1 MSTTVSTAATTA
13 ASTVDPAA
21 DAPAEIAK
29 PVVTLTDEELAVLG
43 HAEGPAVTP
52 YLADLTGAVRDQAL
66 ATALRGLL
74 ARGIVSSPGGDG
86 APELQGDRVDLD
98 LLVRQDVLSVLTLR
112 RAAGTVVAVARTG
125 ATVQDFL
132 YAHVVA
138 EFVLVEQV
146 GTDGH
151 HRFSLGRAAD
161 LGDLLVGAVLHPEA
175 ASGAADAPVT
185 LSVPAGDVSGPAAV
199 AVTPPALMAQL
210 GAAHLR
216 SDVTVLRAGADV
228 APGGPG
234 ELLGLFTGPRGCW
247 VARTAAGSGQV
258 RIAPVDV
265 EQVRRDV
272 RALAADAAPT
282 PEASSETSPESGDAR

>member
-1 MSTTVSTAATTA
+1 MTTDVTTDVSTDVSTAVTA
-13 ASTVDPAA
+13 EPGT
-21 DAPAEIAK
+21 DAPADLAK

-43 HAEGPAVTP
+43 HADGPAVTP
-52 YLADLTGAVRDQAL
+52 YLADLAGAVRDQAL

-86 APELQGDRVDLD
+86 APELQGDRVELD

-112 RAAGTVVAVARTG
+112 RAASTVVAAARTG
-125 ATVQDFL
+125 AAVQDFL

-146 GTDGH
+146 GTDGQ

-161 LGDLLVGAVLHPEA
+161 LGELLVGAVLHPEA
-175 ASGAADAPVT
+175 ASGTAGDPVT
-185 LSVPAGDVSGPAAV
+185 LSVPAGDVAGPAAV

-216 SDVTVLRAGADV
+216 ADVTVLRSGATD
-228 APGGPG
+228 GR

-282 PEASSETSPESGDAR
+282 SPESGDAR

>member
-1 MSTTVSTAATTA
+1 MSAVSAAVTAERG
-13 ASTVDPAA
+13 
-21 DAPAEIAK
+21 APADLAR

-74 ARGIVSSPGGDG
+74 ARGIVSPPGGDG
-86 APELQGDRVDLD
+86 APELQGDRVELD

-125 ATVQDFL
+125 AAVQDFL

-146 GTDGH
+146 GTDGQ
-151 HRFSLGRAAD
+151 HRFSLARAAD
-161 LGDLLVGAVLHPEA
+161 LGALLVGAVLHPEA
-175 ASGAADAPVT
+175 ASGTTGDPVT

-199 AVTPPALMAQL
+199 AVTPPALLAQL
-210 GAAHLR
+210 GTAHLR
-216 SDVTVLRAGADV
+216 ADVTVLRAGSGVGAD
-228 APGGPG
+228 GPG

-247 VARTAAGSGQV
+247 VARTAAGSGRV

-272 RALAADAAPT
+272 RALAADAVPT
-282 PEASSETSPESGDAR
+282 PESIPESGDAR

>member
-1 MSTTVSTAATTA
+1 MSAAVSSEVGPD
-13 ASTVDPAA
+13 ASTGL
-21 DAPAEIAK
+21 AK

-74 ARGIVSSPGGDG
+74 ARGIVSAPEGDG
-86 APELQGDRVDLD
+86 APELQGDRVELD

-112 RAAGTVVAVARTG
+112 RAASAVVAVARTG
-125 ATVQDFL
+125 AAVQDFL

-175 ASGAADAPVT
+175 ATGTAGDPVT
-185 LSVPAGDVSGPAAV
+185 LTVPAGEVAGPAAV

-210 GAAHLR
+210 GTAHLR
-216 SDVTVLRAGADV
+216 ADVTVLRAGATD
-228 APGGPG
+228 GPG

-247 VARTAAGSGQV
+247 TARTAAGSGRV
-258 RIAPVDV
+258 AITPVDL
-265 EQVRRDV
+265 ERVRRDV

-282 PEASSETSPESGDAR
+282 PETGPESGDPR

>member
-1 MSTTVSTAATTA
+1 MSTTVT
-13 ASTVDPAA
+13 DPAA
-21 DAPAEIAK
+21 TDAAPELAT

-74 ARGIVSSPGGDG
+74 ARGIVSAPDGDG
-86 APELQGDRVDLD
+86 APELQGDRVELD

-112 RAAGTVVAVARTG
+112 RGASAVVAVARTG
-125 ATVQDFL
+125 AAVQDFL
-132 YAHVVA
+132 YVHVVA

-161 LGDLLVGAVLHPEA
+161 LPDLLVGAVLHPEA
-175 ASGAADAPVT
+175 ASGTTGDPVT
-185 LSVPAGDVSGPAAV
+185 LTVPAGEVAGPAAV
-199 AVTPPALMAQL
+199 AVTPPALMARL
-210 GAAHLR
+210 GTAHLR
-216 SDVTVLRAGADV
+216 ADVTVLRPGATD
-228 APGGPG
+228 GPG

-247 VARTAAGSGQV
+247 TARTAAGSGRV
-258 RIAPVDV
+258 AITPVDV
-265 EQVRRDV
+265 ERARRDV
-272 RALAADAAPT
+272 RALAADAAPIPQTTPQTT
-282 PEASSETSPESGDAR
+282 PETGPESGDAR